1 MRHRKD
7 AAAGRTLY
15 RPDEIVHLVCRLLL
29 EKKKFGCYS
38 GLTKIRTRR
47 RSRRQYK

>member
-15 RPDEIVHLVCRLLL
+15 RPDEIVH
-29 EKKKFGCYS
+29 
-38 GLTKIRTRR
+38 
-47 RSRRQYK
+47 

>member
-15 RPDEIVHLVCRLLL
+15 RPDEIVHIVCRL
-29 EKKKFGCYS
+29 KTGNVVFGCYS
-38 GLTKIRTRR
+38 GLTKIRTRQ

>member
-15 RPDEIVHLVCRLLL
+15 RPDEIVHIVCRL
-29 EKKKFGCYS
+29 KTGIVVFGCYS
-38 GLTKIRTRR
+38 GLTKIRTMQP
-47 RSRRQYK
+47 SRKQYK

>member
-15 RPDEIVHLVCRLLL
+15 RPDEIVHIVCRLLL
-29 EKKKFGCYS
+29 ENKKFGVYNADS
-38 GLTKIRTRR
+38 
-47 RSRRQYK
+47 

>member
-15 RPDEIVHLVCRLLL
+15 RPDEIV
-29 EKKKFGCYS
+29 
-38 GLTKIRTRR
+38 
-47 RSRRQYK
+47 